1 MKTALKDVNYIK
13 ETVKELIKLLGIR
26 QDEIL
31 EGDNYLTLY
40 QKGKMDGLNIAI
52 EEMTKVLKL

>member
-13 ETVKELIKLLGIR
+13 ETVKELIKLLVIR
-26 QDEIL
+26 QDKIL
-31 EGDNYLTLY
+31 EGDNHLTLY